1 MNNIYLSKRSIIF
14 ANLFFPHISV
24 SDTSDYYEPHSS
36 QSIHE
41 EYTDMKPS
49 LQTFMSPG
57 DTRTVPRRLYKE
69 DVNSDSDYRQWATL
83 KHSAVDRCT
92 SDIQLQLH
100 NVESDSITCELQ
112 QEQTETEQLTDKQED
127 QSSDLVQPMQETQ
140 IPVQNSSHTENV
152 EQENFQ
158 QELLTDIPRS

>member
-1 MNNIYLSKRSIIF
+1 M
-14 ANLFFPHISV
+14 

-69 DVNSDSDYRQWATL
+69 DANPDSDYRQWATL
-83 KHSAVDRCT
+83 KHNTVDRYT
-92 SDIQLQLH
+92 SDTQLQLH
-100 NVESDSITCELQ
+100 NVDADSITCESQ
-112 QEQTETEQLTDKQED
+112 QEQTQIIATEELTHENKEE
-127 QSSDLVQPMQETQ
+127 QSSVSVLPIQESESY
-140 IPVQNSSHTENV
+140 IHLQND
-152 EQENFQ
+152 EQ
-158 QELLTDIPRS
+158 DIPLESPKSIHSSRA